1 MQRGGKPKT
10 FSNSIKSYQAEHFW
24 LNIISDVETECNMD
38 NFEDD
43 IDNEEILSTLD
54 ENSNKD
60 YFWEIDPLPPPH
72 SGLWYYN

>member
-1 MQRGGKPKT
+1 
-10 FSNSIKSYQAEHFW
+10 
-24 LNIISDVETECNMD
+24 MD
-38 NFEDD
+38 NFEDE

-72 SGLWYYN
+72 LPTVGSDMTIR

>member
-1 MQRGGKPKT
+1 
-10 FSNSIKSYQAEHFW
+10 
-24 LNIISDVETECNMD
+24 MD

-60 YFWEIDPLPPPH
+60 YFWEIDPLPTVG
-72 SGLWYYN
+72 SDITIR